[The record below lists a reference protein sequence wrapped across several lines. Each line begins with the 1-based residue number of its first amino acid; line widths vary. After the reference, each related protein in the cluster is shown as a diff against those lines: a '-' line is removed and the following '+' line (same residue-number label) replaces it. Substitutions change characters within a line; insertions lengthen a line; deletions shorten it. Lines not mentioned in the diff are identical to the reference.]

1 MEKLYGYF
9 NVYTPDMDLAIIKPR
24 WTYRQEFKVELPQNP
39 LLVDAEEL
47 QDQDSVSTLPQLTP
61 ALQLDYSNRFEESI
75 LANWLSNEKPDL
87 EAELERKEKEF
98 QEESR
103 KYDLVHQQKN
113 KEYKEIESKARV
125 EKSRAEQD
133 AIKKAKERRLQNEKT
148 HRRSRDRA

>member
-1 MEKLYGYF
+1 M
-9 NVYTPDMDLAIIKPR
+9 
-24 WTYRQEFKVELPQNP
+24 
-39 LLVDAEEL
+39 
-47 QDQDSVSTLPQLTP
+47 STLPQLTP

-125 EKSRAEQD
+125 EKSRAE
-133 AIKKAKERRLQNEKT
+133 
-148 HRRSRDRA
+148 